1 MRDAVCAVVAVINNS
16 KGENSYMLATSLSNI
31 FFWGNKL
38 IWTRLATSVCVYHTL
53 DYQIKCKYVHENDT

>member
-31 FFWGNKL
+31 FFGVINW
-38 IWTRLATSVCVYHTL
+38 YEH
-53 DYQIKCKYVHENDT
+53 D